1 MRKPFPYKV
10 TSGWNSNRIGPNDHC
25 VGDLED
31 DVVADVFESDIA
43 SISVGA
49 PITSKCTT
57 YERPTD
63 VGGHGGTPARG
74 CSSSQALTFYI
85 STGLT
90 TPITCPSGSLNW
102 PSSTMSMIFSGP
114 ITRVPPRLSALVSA
128 SSMSSTAT

>member
-25 VGDLED
+25 VSDLED
-31 DVVADVFESDIA
+31 VRPRD
-43 SISVGA
+43 VGA
-49 PITSKCTT
+49 VFPDHL
-57 YERPTD
+57 EVHDVRADPTD

-74 CSSSQALTFYI
+74 YSSSQALTFYI
-85 STGLT
+85 SSGLT